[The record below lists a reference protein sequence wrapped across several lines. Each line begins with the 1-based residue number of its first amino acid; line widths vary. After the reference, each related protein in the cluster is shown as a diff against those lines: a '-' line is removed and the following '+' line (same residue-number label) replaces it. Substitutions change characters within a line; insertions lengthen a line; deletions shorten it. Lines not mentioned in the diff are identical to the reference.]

1 MPVDDV
7 LAQLDAALQSHSS
20 AVLSAEPGAGKTTR
34 APLALREAPWLQG
47 RRIVMLE
54 PRRIAA
60 RAAARYM
67 AQLLGEEPGE
77 TVGYRVRFE
86 SRVSEKTRIEIVT
99 EGVLT
104 RRLQADPMLA
114 GTGLL
119 IFDEFHERSLDAD
132 LGLALALD
140 IQEALRPDLRIL
152 IMSATLDAKALARLL
167 KNAPVIRSQGRHF
180 PVETHYTGRATRRTV
195 GIDVAHATRLALQRH
210 EGSVLAFLPGEAEI
224 RRAEEALRGMP
235 LERTIDVMA
244 LHGSLGAGAQ
254 DRAIAPAAAGRRKVV
269 LATTIAETSLTI
281 EGVSIVVDG
290 GFKRVP
296 QFDPGSSM
304 TRLETV
310 RVSAS
315 AAEQRRGRAG
325 RLGPGICYRLW
336 PEEETLALAPH
347 DTAEILQADLAAL
360 VLDLALWGISDPMQ
374 ARFIDQPPA
383 GAVAQAKDLLVLLQ
397 AIDGE
402 GRITQHGKKMARLPL
417 HPRLAH
423 MVIAGKERG
432 QGRLAAEIA
441 AVLQERDIMQA
452 RRDASLLTRLTLM
465 HKGDP
470 RFAKVRLAAQ
480 QIVRLAEIKSETH
493 HGDAGAML
501 ALAYGDR
508 IAQARDGR
516 GSFRMA
522 NGGGAIIEETDPL
535 ARETFLA
542 VATTDGNSANAKIFL
557 AAPLTLDSIEEVC
570 GDRISTVQS
579 VHWDKRAEAVSA
591 KMQRR
596 LGALVLDE
604 KPIPDADAELVAAAM
619 AEGVRM
625 LGLSA
630 LPWRE
635 GTGLL
640 RRRLM
645 MMRRV
650 EPESGWPDLSDE
662 ALAASL
668 HTWLKPY
675 LQGKT
680 RRQHLAEIDLNHAI
694 RSLVAPA
701 LMRRLDELLPE
712 RIKVPSGSSIAIDY
726 ESDENP
732 VLRVKLQELFG
743 ATSLPRLAHGR
754 LPLRIE
760 LLSPAGR
767 PVAITQDLASFW
779 ANGYIEVRRE
789 LRGRYPKHHWPD
801 DPLSAAPSRGRPPK
815 TSRP

>member
-1 MPVDDV
+1 
-7 LAQLDAALQSHSS
+7 
-20 AVLSAEPGAGKTTR
+20 
-34 APLALREAPWLQG
+34 
-47 RRIVMLE
+47 
-54 PRRIAA
+54 
-60 RAAARYM
+60 
-67 AQLLGEEPGE
+67 
-77 TVGYRVRFE
+77 
-86 SRVSEKTRIEIVT
+86 
-99 EGVLT
+99 
-104 RRLQADPMLA
+104 
-114 GTGLL
+114 
-119 IFDEFHERSLDAD
+119 
-132 LGLALALD
+132 
-140 IQEALRPDLRIL
+140 
-152 IMSATLDAKALARLL
+152 
-167 KNAPVIRSQGRHF
+167 
-180 PVETHYTGRATRRTV
+180 
-195 GIDVAHATRLALQRH
+195 
-210 EGSVLAFLPGEAEI
+210 
-224 RRAEEALRGMP
+224 
-235 LERTIDVMA
+235 
-244 LHGSLGAGAQ
+244 
-254 DRAIAPAAAGRRKVV
+254 
-269 LATTIAETSLTI
+269 
-281 EGVSIVVDG
+281 
-290 GFKRVP
+290 
-296 QFDPGSSM
+296 
-304 TRLETV
+304 
-310 RVSAS
+310 
-315 AAEQRRGRAG
+315 
-325 RLGPGICYRLW
+325 
-336 PEEETLALAPH
+336 
-347 DTAEILQADLAAL
+347 
-360 VLDLALWGISDPMQ
+360 
-374 ARFIDQPPA
+374 
-383 GAVAQAKDLLVLLQ
+383 
-397 AIDGE
+397 
-402 GRITQHGKKMARLPL
+402 
-417 HPRLAH
+417 
-423 MVIAGKERG
+423 
-432 QGRLAAEIA
+432 
-441 AVLQERDIMQA
+441 
-452 RRDASLLTRLTLM
+452 
-465 HKGDP
+465 
-470 RFAKVRLAAQ
+470 
-480 QIVRLAEIKSETH
+480 
-493 HGDAGAML
+493 ML
-501 ALAYGDR
+501 ALAYCDR

-542 VATTDGNSANAKIFL
+542 VATTDGNSTNAKIFL

-619 AEGVRM
+619 TEGVGM

-662 ALAASL
+662 ALAASM

-680 RRQHLAEIDLNHAI
+680 RRQHLAEIDLNHAV

-712 RIKVPSGSSIAIDY
+712 RVKVPSGSSIAIDY

-815 TSRP
+815 ISRP